1 MRGQSDWIYHLWQWV
16 QHARLHSDLL
26 QALNGEHLTVPG
38 FQQREPEFLSQYH
51 VCIGEEW
58 SQINLK
64 MSIGVW
70 STLPIFLPVYLHS
83 SLSLQCHAQRTYLFT
98 LIWLNSMSIFIIILK
113 KTKTKNMCTH
123 ILVYASTSDL
133 VYLLISITG
142 IVATPK
148 PIHSTTSLVNK
159 LETPIICI
167 YICKMSLRLTNNGN
181 TNLATNMYAYVVN
194 WENSGHLHH
203 ESCLFWN

>member
-1 MRGQSDWIYHLWQWV
+1 MRGQCDWIYHLWQWV
-16 QHARLHSDLL
+16 QHARLHFDLL

-38 FQQREPEFLSQYH
+38 FQQWEPEFLSQYH

-70 STLPIFLPVYLHS
+70 STLPIFLPIYLHS

-113 KTKTKNMCTH
+113 TNKQKQH
-123 ILVYASTSDL
+123 V
-133 VYLLISITG
+133 
-142 IVATPK
+142 
-148 PIHSTTSLVNK
+148 HSYTCLCKYIWFSVSVNFYNWHSSN
-159 LETPIICI
+159 TQAYPFNYFSSQQI
-167 YICKMSLRLTNNGN
+167 GN
-181 TNLATNMYAYVVN
+181 TNFIYIYMCVCVCVKC
-194 WENSGHLHH
+194 H
-203 ESCLFWN
+203 